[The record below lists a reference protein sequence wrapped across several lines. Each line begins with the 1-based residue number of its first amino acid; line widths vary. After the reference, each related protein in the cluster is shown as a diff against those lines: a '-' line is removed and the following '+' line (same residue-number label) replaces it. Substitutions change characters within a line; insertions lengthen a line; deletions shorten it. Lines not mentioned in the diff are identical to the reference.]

1 MLPSAG
7 LSSIHK
13 ADSELM
19 LFFVVVVAVVYFCF
33 VFAESCHVAQAGL
46 ELLILLPPFPK
57 CITSL
62 NVNKSYPLP

>member
-19 LFFVVVVAVVYFCF
+19 LFVVVVAVVYFCF
-33 VFAESCHVAQAGL
+33 VFAESCYAAQAGL
-46 ELLILLPPFPK
+46 EHLILLPHLME
-57 CITSL
+57 C
-62 NVNKSYPLP
+62 